1 MTPAP
6 ASAPIVEILTSQE
19 VVGAVGVL
27 VLALLGL
34 AVAAARWARAWV
46 EGRLSAL
53 HTQIKAAGAAAEQAG
68 AAAEVAAEQ
77 AGETRK
83 SVGNCPWHP
92 QLREDVD
99 ELRAGLST
107 VLERMDAAEQARLAE
122 AEARERRDRRAE
134 DQLDGLRD
142 DLRAAAAS
150 TERRIGSLDVRLSAL
165 EHPPSG

>member
-6 ASAPIVEILTSQE
+6 ASAPIIEILTSPE
-19 VVGAVGVL
+19 VAGAVGIL

-46 EGRLSAL
+46 ESRLGAL
-53 HTQIKAAGAAAEQAG
+53 HTQIEGAA

-77 AGETRK
+77 AGAAREGVTNAH
-83 SVGNCPWHP
+83 GTH
-92 QLREDVD
+92 LRDDVD
-99 ELRAGLST
+99 ELRAGLAT
-107 VLERMDAAEQARLAE
+107 VLERMDAAEMARLAE

-150 TERRIGSLDVRLSAL
+150 TEQRISSLDRRLSTL
-165 EHPPSG
+165 EHPPRG

>member
-1 MTPAP
+1 MSPAP

-19 VVGAVGVL
+19 VAGAVGIL

-46 EGRLSAL
+46 EGRLGAL
-53 HTQIKAAGAAAEQAG
+53 HTQIEGAA

-77 AGETRK
+77 AGAAREGVTNAH
-83 SVGNCPWHP
+83 GTH
-92 QLREDVD
+92 LRDDVD
-99 ELRAGLST
+99 ELRAGLAT
-107 VLERMDAAEQARLAE
+107 VLERMDAAELARLAE

-150 TERRIGSLDVRLSAL
+150 TERRIGSLDTRLSAL
-165 EHPPSG
+165 EHPPHG